1 MSMDICCIFSVNF
14 SSCNQ
19 IATMSYFSVF
29 WDGNHELFS
38 VFWDG
43 NHELFSVFWDGS
55 AYACAS
61 SLAISDTEIYFICSR
76 LMSQHCYTMCSEH
89 A

>member
-19 IATMSYFSVF
+19 IATMSY
-29 WDGNHELFS
+29 FS